1 MRKNNCS
8 DDQVHTLLL
17 YITQFHV
24 LSVRPLLLSILE
36 LFNGMELCQ
45 GRVRWG
51 LGTGSAL
58 EDSKYGT
65 GRPGQWAQPQV
76 LEFRECLDN
85 TLSHRVWIVAGAV
98 WSQGLDAVI
107 HVGPFPLGIFYDSTL
122 LLLMALLELPQEL
135 WWKCV
140 LSHPRCWMHKI
151 VPSLRDCN
159 LL

>member
-65 GRPGQWAQPQV
+65 GCPGQWAQPQV

-85 TLSHRVWIVAGAV
+85 TLSHRV
-98 WSQGLDAVI
+98 
-107 HVGPFPLGIFYDSTL
+107 
-122 LLLMALLELPQEL
+122 
-135 WWKCV
+135 
-140 LSHPRCWMHKI
+140 
-151 VPSLRDCN
+151 
-159 LL
+159 

>member
-51 LGTGSAL
+51 
-58 EDSKYGT
+58 
-65 GRPGQWAQPQV
+65 
-76 LEFRECLDN
+76 
-85 TLSHRVWIVAGAV
+85 
-98 WSQGLDAVI
+98 
-107 HVGPFPLGIFYDSTL
+107 
-122 LLLMALLELPQEL
+122 
-135 WWKCV
+135 
-140 LSHPRCWMHKI
+140 
-151 VPSLRDCN
+151 
-159 LL
+159 